1 MLCNCHRIKVI
12 AQSVTELDNKT
23 THCQPADRR
32 MVALRFMRALTLYF
46 DSPRCVISLT
56 QPFS

>member
-32 MVALRFMRALTLYF
+32 MVALRSMRALTLYS